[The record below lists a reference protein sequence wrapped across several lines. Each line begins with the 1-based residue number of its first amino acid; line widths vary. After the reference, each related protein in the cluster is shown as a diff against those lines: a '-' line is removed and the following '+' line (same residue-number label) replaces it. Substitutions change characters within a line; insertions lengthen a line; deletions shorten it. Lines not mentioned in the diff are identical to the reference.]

1 MKITTFDPLILS
13 PKADDVIEVFGAL
26 GFEKTHA
33 PVTETETMD
42 ITSTRMKD
50 INGFHVDVA
59 DLNILPQDMTS
70 IRMNVDSF
78 EDAEQL
84 LTAKGFT
91 NIQGDKVGESPSARG
106 TGFVSPTGFSIV
118 VSQHIKHT

>member
-1 MKITTFDPLILS
+1 MKITTFNPMIMT
-13 PKADDVIEVFGAL
+13 PKADDVIRLFEEL
-26 GFEKTHA
+26 GFEKRHVKTGLND
-33 PVTETETMD
+33 EG
-42 ITSTRMKD
+42 ITNVRMRD
-50 INGFHVDVA
+50 ANGFHVDISAV
-59 DLNILPQDMTS
+59 DRLPQDMTS

-78 EDAEQL
+78 EEAEQL

-106 TGFVSPTGFSIV
+106 TAFVSPTGFSIV

>member
-1 MKITTFDPLILS
+1 MKITAFNPMIMT
-13 PKADDVIEVFGAL
+13 PKADDVIRLFEEL
-26 GFEKTHA
+26 GFEKRHVKTGLND
-33 PVTETETMD
+33 EG
-42 ITSTRMKD
+42 ITNVRMRD
-50 INGFHVDVA
+50 ANGFHVDISAV
-59 DLNILPQDMTS
+59 DRLPQDMTS

>member
-1 MKITTFDPLILS
+1 MKITTFNPMIMT
-13 PKADDVIEVFGAL
+13 PKADDVIRLFEEL
-26 GFEKTHA
+26 GFEKRHVKTGLND
-33 PVTETETMD
+33 EG
-42 ITSTRMKD
+42 ITNVRMRD
-50 INGFHVDVA
+50 ANGFHVDISAV
-59 DLNILPQDMTS
+59 DRLPQDMTS

-106 TGFVSPTGFSIV
+106 TAFVSPTGFSIV

>member
-59 DLNILPQDMTS
+59 DLNILPQDMIY
-70 IRMNVDSF
+70 IRMNVDDFSEAYDILIRHGF
-78 EDAEQL
+78 KNTRGDGTVETGYSRSA
-84 LTAKGFT
+84 TMVSPSGFT
-91 NIQGDKVGESPSARG
+91 
-106 TGFVSPTGFSIV
+106 IV
-118 VSQHIKHT
+118 LVEHIKKD

>member
-1 MKITTFDPLILS
+1 MKITTFNPMIMT
-13 PKADDVIEVFGAL
+13 PKADDVIRLFEEL
-26 GFEKTHA
+26 GFEKRHVKTGLND
-33 PVTETETMD
+33 EG
-42 ITSTRMKD
+42 ITNVRMRD
-50 INGFHVDVA
+50 ANGFHVDISAV
-59 DLNILPQDMTS
+59 DRLPQDMTS

-78 EDAEQL
+78 EDAEQF

-106 TGFVSPTGFSIV
+106 TAFVSPTGFSIV

>member
-1 MKITTFDPLILS
+1 MKITTFNPMIMT
-13 PKADDVIEVFGAL
+13 PKADDVIRLFEEL
-26 GFEKTHA
+26 GFEKRHVKTGLND
-33 PVTETETMD
+33 EG
-42 ITSTRMKD
+42 ITNVRMRD
-50 INGFHVDVA
+50 ANGFHVDISAV
-59 DLNILPQDMTS
+59 DRLPQDMTS

-91 NIQGDKVGESPSARG
+91 NIQGDKVGAPSARG
-106 TGFVSPTGFSIV
+106 TAFVSPTGFSIV